1 MTPQQIALVQQS
13 FSKVAPIS
21 EAAAVLFYDRL
32 FDVAPSVRAMFPED
46 MTEQRKK
53 LMGMLAAVVSGLSNL
68 ETILPAASALAKRH
82 VAYGAKA
89 EHYPVVGATLLWT
102 LEKGLGEAWTPEL
115 ATAWTDA
122 YGVLSGYM
130 ISKPTARR
138 RRPPNRRCLVS
149 EPLVIV
155 GNGMAAARLVDEL
168 AKTALGRYAVAVI
181 GEEPRLAYNRVLLS
195 SVLAGETGSHEIE
208 LRPADWWRHRGVTVR
223 YGYRV
228 TEIDTG
234 RRELKIAG
242 EESMEYS
249 KLVLAT
255 GSTPLRLNVPGADL
269 AGVHTFRDTRDV
281 DLLLTLA
288 AAKKRVVVVG
298 GGLLGL
304 EAAYGLAK
312 AGAPVTLLHLMDRLM
327 ERQLDGPAADLLK
340 TLVERKGI
348 RILLNASTA
357 RIHGERHVEAVELAD
372 GSRIEADAVI
382 FAAGIRPNIALAKE
396 AGIAVNRGIVVNDE
410 MQTASPDI
418 YALGECAEH
427 RGTCYGLV
435 EPAYEQARVLA
446 RHLGGRPAAY
456 QGSVVSTN
464 LKVSGVSVFSAGDF
478 MGGEGSE
485 SLVLTDRR
493 RGTYKKLVIADGCLT
508 GAVLIGDTADA
519 LWYLELIRTREKIA
533 GIRADMMFGRALA
546 LPSKAA

>member
-1 MTPQQIALVQQS
+1 M
-13 FSKVAPIS
+13 
-21 EAAAVLFYDRL
+21 
-32 FDVAPSVRAMFPED
+32 
-46 MTEQRKK
+46 
-53 LMGMLAAVVSGLSNL
+53 
-68 ETILPAASALAKRH
+68 
-82 VAYGAKA
+82 
-89 EHYPVVGATLLWT
+89 
-102 LEKGLGEAWTPEL
+102 
-115 ATAWTDA
+115 
-122 YGVLSGYM
+122 
-130 ISKPTARR
+130 
-138 RRPPNRRCLVS
+138 S

-181 GEEPRLAYNRVLLS
+181 GDEPRLAYNRVLLS

-234 RRELKIAG
+234 RRELKIEG

-312 AGAPVTLLHLMDRLM
+312 AGAPVMLLHLMDRLM
-327 ERQLDGPAADLLK
+327 ERQLDLPAADLLK

-357 RIHGERHVEAVELAD
+357 RIHGDGHVEAVELAD

-382 FAAGIRPNIALAKE
+382 FAAGIRPNVALARD

-446 RHLGGRPAAY
+446 RHLAGRPAAY

-493 RGTYKKLVIADGCLT
+493 RGTYKKLVIADGRLT
-508 GAVLIGDTADA
+508 GAVLIGDTVDA
-519 LWYLELIRTREKIA
+519 LWYLELIRNRDKVA
-533 GIRADMMFGRALA
+533 AIRTDMMFGRALA
-546 LPSKAA
+546 RPSKAA

>member
-1 MTPQQIALVQQS
+1 M
-13 FSKVAPIS
+13 
-21 EAAAVLFYDRL
+21 
-32 FDVAPSVRAMFPED
+32 
-46 MTEQRKK
+46 
-53 LMGMLAAVVSGLSNL
+53 
-68 ETILPAASALAKRH
+68 
-82 VAYGAKA
+82 
-89 EHYPVVGATLLWT
+89 
-102 LEKGLGEAWTPEL
+102 
-115 ATAWTDA
+115 
-122 YGVLSGYM
+122 
-130 ISKPTARR
+130 
-138 RRPPNRRCLVS
+138 S

-288 AAKKRVVVVG
+288 AAKKRVVVIG

-327 ERQLDGPAADLLK
+327 ERQLDAPAADLLK

-348 RILLNASTA
+348 RILLDASTKC
-357 RIHGERHVEAVELAD
+357 IHGDGHVQAVELAD

-382 FAAGIRPNIALAKE
+382 FAAGIKPNVALAKE
-396 AGIAVNRGIVVNDE
+396 AGIAVNRGVVVNDV
-410 MQTASPDI
+410 MQTSSSDI
-418 YALGECAEH
+418 FALGECAEH

-446 RHLGGRPAAY
+446 RHLAGRPAAY

-485 SLVLTDRR
+485 SLVLSDRR
-493 RGTYKKLVIADGCLT
+493 RGTYKKLVIADGRLT
-508 GAVLIGDTADA
+508 GAVLIGDTVDA
-519 LWYLELIRTREKIA
+519 LWYLELIRNRDKVA
-533 GIRADMMFGRALA
+533 AIRTDMMFGRALA

>member
-1 MTPQQIALVQQS
+1 M
-13 FSKVAPIS
+13 
-21 EAAAVLFYDRL
+21 
-32 FDVAPSVRAMFPED
+32 
-46 MTEQRKK
+46 
-53 LMGMLAAVVSGLSNL
+53 
-68 ETILPAASALAKRH
+68 
-82 VAYGAKA
+82 
-89 EHYPVVGATLLWT
+89 
-102 LEKGLGEAWTPEL
+102 
-115 ATAWTDA
+115 
-122 YGVLSGYM
+122 
-130 ISKPTARR
+130 
-138 RRPPNRRCLVS
+138 S
-149 EPLVIV
+149 EPLIIV

-168 AKTALGRYAVAVI
+168 AKAALGRYAVAVI

-234 RRELKIAG
+234 RRELKIEG
-242 EESMEYS
+242 EESMQYS

-255 GSTPLRLNVPGADL
+255 GSIPLRLSVPGADL
-269 AGVHTFRDTRDV
+269 TGVHTFRDTRDV
-281 DLLLTLA
+281 DLLLALA
-288 AAKKRVVVVG
+288 AGRKRVVVVG

-327 ERQLDGPAADLLK
+327 ERQLDLPAADLLK

-348 RILLNASTA
+348 RILLNASTKC
-357 RIHGERHVEAVELAD
+357 IHGDGHVEAVELAD

-382 FAAGIRPNIALAKE
+382 FAAGIRPNIALARD
-396 AGIAVNRGIVVNDE
+396 AGIAVNRGIVVDDE
-410 MQTASPDI
+410 MQTASPGI

-446 RHLGGRPAAY
+446 RHLAGRPVAY

-478 MGGEGSE
+478 IGGDGSE

-493 RGTYKKLVIADGCLT
+493 RGTYKKLVIADGRLT

-519 LWYLELIRTREKIA
+519 LWYLELIRNRDKVTA
-533 GIRADMMFGRALA
+533 IRSDMMFGRALA
-546 LPSKAA
+546 LPPKAA

>member
-1 MTPQQIALVQQS
+1 M
-13 FSKVAPIS
+13 
-21 EAAAVLFYDRL
+21 
-32 FDVAPSVRAMFPED
+32 
-46 MTEQRKK
+46 
-53 LMGMLAAVVSGLSNL
+53 
-68 ETILPAASALAKRH
+68 
-82 VAYGAKA
+82 
-89 EHYPVVGATLLWT
+89 
-102 LEKGLGEAWTPEL
+102 
-115 ATAWTDA
+115 
-122 YGVLSGYM
+122 
-130 ISKPTARR
+130 
-138 RRPPNRRCLVS
+138 S

-168 AKTALGRYAVAVI
+168 AKTSLGRYAVAVI

-327 ERQLDGPAADLLK
+327 ERQLDAPAADLLK

-348 RILLNASTA
+348 RIVLNASTA
-357 RIHGERHVEAVELAD
+357 RIHGDGHVEAVELAD

-382 FAAGIRPNIALAKE
+382 FAAGIKPNVALAKE
-396 AGIAVNRGIVVNDE
+396 AGIAVNRGVVVNDV
-410 MQTASPDI
+410 MQTSSSDI
-418 YALGECAEH
+418 FALGECAEH

-446 RHLGGRPAAY
+446 RHLAGKPAAY
-456 QGSVVSTN
+456 QGSIISTN
-464 LKVSGVSVFSAGDF
+464 LKVSGVSVSSAGDF

-493 RGTYKKLVIADGCLT
+493 RGTYKKLVIADGRLT
-508 GAVLIGDTADA
+508 GAVLIGDTIDA
-519 LWYLELIRTREKIA
+519 LWYLELIRNRDKVA
-533 GIRADMMFGRALA
+533 AIRTDMMFGRALA
-546 LPSKAA
+546 RPSKAA

>member
-1 MTPQQIALVQQS
+1 M
-13 FSKVAPIS
+13 
-21 EAAAVLFYDRL
+21 
-32 FDVAPSVRAMFPED
+32 
-46 MTEQRKK
+46 
-53 LMGMLAAVVSGLSNL
+53 
-68 ETILPAASALAKRH
+68 
-82 VAYGAKA
+82 
-89 EHYPVVGATLLWT
+89 
-102 LEKGLGEAWTPEL
+102 
-115 ATAWTDA
+115 
-122 YGVLSGYM
+122 
-130 ISKPTARR
+130 
-138 RRPPNRRCLVS
+138 S

-208 LRPADWWRHRGVTVR
+208 LRPAGWWRDRGVTVR

-228 TEIDTG
+228 SEIDVG

-288 AAKKRVVVVG
+288 AARKRVVVVG

-327 ERQLDGPAADLLK
+327 ERQLDAPAADLLK

-348 RILLNASTA
+348 RVMLNAATA
-357 RIHGERHVEAVELAD
+357 RIHGEGHVQAVELAD

-382 FAAGIRPNIALAKE
+382 FAAGIKPNVALAKE
-396 AGIAVNRGIVVNDE
+396 AGIAVNRGVVVNDV
-410 MQTASPDI
+410 MQTSASDI
-418 YALGECAEH
+418 FALGECAEH

-446 RHLGGRPAAY
+446 RHLAGRPAAY

-485 SLVLTDRR
+485 SLVLSDRK
-493 RGTYKKLVIADGCLT
+493 RGTYKKLVIADGRLT
-508 GAVLIGDTADA
+508 GAVLIGDTIDA
-519 LWYLELIRTREKIA
+519 LWYLELIRNRDKVA
-533 GIRADMMFGRALA
+533 SIRTDMMFGRALA
-546 LPSKAA
+546 QPSKAA

>member
-1 MTPQQIALVQQS
+1 M
-13 FSKVAPIS
+13 
-21 EAAAVLFYDRL
+21 
-32 FDVAPSVRAMFPED
+32 
-46 MTEQRKK
+46 
-53 LMGMLAAVVSGLSNL
+53 
-68 ETILPAASALAKRH
+68 
-82 VAYGAKA
+82 
-89 EHYPVVGATLLWT
+89 
-102 LEKGLGEAWTPEL
+102 
-115 ATAWTDA
+115 
-122 YGVLSGYM
+122 
-130 ISKPTARR
+130 
-138 RRPPNRRCLVS
+138 S

-195 SVLAGETGSHEIE
+195 SVLAGETGSHELE
-208 LRPADWWRHRGVTVR
+208 LRPADWWRNRGVTVR

-228 TEIDTG
+228 TEIDVG
-234 RRELKIAG
+234 RRELKIEG

-269 AGVHTFRDTRDV
+269 SGVHTFRDTRDV

-327 ERQLDGPAADLLK
+327 ERQLDQPAADLLK
-340 TLVERKGI
+340 TLVERKGV
-348 RILLNASTA
+348 RILLNASTKC
-357 RIHGERHVEAVELAD
+357 ILGDGHVEAVELAD

-382 FAAGIRPNIALAKE
+382 FAAGIRPNVALAKE
-396 AGIAVNRGIVVNDE
+396 AGIAVNRGVVVNDV
-410 MQTASPDI
+410 MQTSSPDI
-418 YALGECAEH
+418 FALGECAEH
-427 RGTCYGLV
+427 RGICYGLV

-446 RHLGGRPAAY
+446 RHLAGRPAAY
-456 QGSVVSTN
+456 HGSVVSTN

-478 MGGEGSE
+478 MGGAGSE
-485 SLVLTDRR
+485 SLVLSDRR
-493 RGTYKKLVIADGCLT
+493 RGTYKKLVIADGRLT
-508 GAVLIGDTADA
+508 GAVLIGDTVDA
-519 LWYLELIRTREKIA
+519 LWYLELIRNRDKVAAFRT
-533 GIRADMMFGRALA
+533 DMMFGRALSQ
-546 LPSKAA
+546 PSKAA